1 MTPTIPLLQPIPIIQ
16 TVTPSEIA
24 TYGRSTLE
32 IQGEDIASML
42 FESKVFV
49 GGRPC
54 LNVVK
59 LTPTKLQCTAPKMSD
74 TASLGFT
81 SVTVLIV
88 TSNGTSTKV
97 LKYGTPHVT
106 SVLPRTVHSVG
117 GQTVVVRG
125 TLLGGSGVGLGF
137 PDLPRIVLGGASCGN
152 AKRTKNLNE
161 FTCVTGAVSVPG
173 KDLAATVTVA
183 KGDDV
188 TDNVVDVLPPQIIE
202 LTPTEGPTYGE
213 SVITIEGVGFGTNND
228 VVEAYVF
235 FFNYYL
241 LLFFYSYMSQSM

>member
-1 MTPTIPLLQPIPIIQ
+1 MSNSYIYIYFFSWNSFFFFTHTPTQPIPIIQ

-32 IQGEDIASML
+32 IHGEDIASML
-42 FESKVFV
+42 FESKVFI
-49 GGRPC
+49 GDLPC

-59 LTPTKLQCTAPKMSD
+59 LTPTTLQCTAPKMSA

-106 SVLPRTVHSVG
+106 SVLPRTIHSVG

-125 TLLGGSGVGLGF
+125 TLLGGTGGGLGF
-137 PDLPRIVLGGASCGN
+137 PDLPRIVLAGA
-152 AKRTKNLNE
+152 R
-161 FTCVTGAVSVPG
+161 SV
-173 KDLAATVTVA
+173 KFYFIF
-183 KGDDV
+183 
-188 TDNVVDVLPPQIIE
+188 II
-202 LTPTEGPTYGE
+202 
-213 SVITIEGVGFGTNND
+213 
-228 VVEAYVF
+228 F
-235 FFNYYL
+235 FFYFTIYIIL
-241 LLFFYSYMSQSM
+241 LV